1 MNAVIIDGKGRAL
14 GLLLAQ
20 LNVCNDLLDERRQ
33 VDTGLGILCASVL
46 LLCQVLKNAS
56 IPVALFSEGGF
67 GVSQSSTLKSRVLLT
82 VKLNT
87 EYNCLNRS

>member
-87 EYNCLNRS
+87 EYNCLDRS

>member
-1 MNAVIIDGKGRAL
+1 MNAVIIDSKGWVL

-67 GVSQSSTLKSRVLLT
+67 GVSKFSTFQSRVLLT

-87 EYNCLNRS
+87 EYNCLDRS

>member
-67 GVSQSSTLKSRVLLT
+67 GVSQSSTLQSRVLLT

-87 EYNCLNRS
+87 GYNCLDRS

>member
-1 MNAVIIDGKGRAL
+1 MNAVIIDSKGWVL

-33 VDTGLGILCASVL
+33 VGTGLGILCACVL

-87 EYNCLNRS
+87 EYNCLDRS

>member
-67 GVSQSSTLKSRVLLT
+67 GVSQSSTLQSRVLLT

-87 EYNCLNRS
+87 EYNCLDRS

>member
-67 GVSQSSTLKSRVLLT
+67 GISQSSTLKSRVLLT
-82 VKLNT
+82 VKLNN
-87 EYNCLNRS
+87 EYNCLDRS

>member
-82 VKLNT
+82 VKLNS
-87 EYNCLNRS
+87 EYNCLDRS

>member
-1 MNAVIIDGKGRAL
+1 MQSFIDGKGRAL

-46 LLCQVLKNAS
+46 LLCQVPQDAS
-56 IPVALFSEGGF
+56 IQVALFSEGGF
-67 GVSQSSTLKSRVLLT
+67 GVSQSSTLQSRVLLT

-87 EYNCLNRS
+87 EYNCRDRS

>member
-1 MNAVIIDGKGRAL
+1 MNAVIIDSKGWVL

-67 GVSQSSTLKSRVLLT
+67 GVSKSSTFQSRVLLT

-87 EYNCLNRS
+87 EYNCLDRS